1 MCNIKQVYDTLT
13 AINTADVVMWPQ
25 KLQIL
30 WSSCTVTLT
39 ESHTWG
45 KFLWILENWELE
57 KLVWSH
63 NLVESGFM
71 KFYNS
76 FTLYYGKINTSYVYI
91 KNLQR
96 FFKLLFFKSIQCSDL
111 TWPKIFSSFVFCSD
125 IEWHI
130 CSKFDQ
136 SFFTHEG
143 VHCTGKFPCVHHR
156 INSCMLKHS
165 FE

>member
-1 MCNIKQVYDTLT
+1 MYDTLT

-25 KLQIL
+25 KLPFQ

-45 KFLWILENWELE
+45 TFLWILENWELE

-76 FTLYYGKINTSYVYI
+76 FTLYYGKINTSNV
-91 KNLQR
+91 
-96 FFKLLFFKSIQCSDL
+96 
-111 TWPKIFSSFVFCSD
+111 
-125 IEWHI
+125 
-130 CSKFDQ
+130 
-136 SFFTHEG
+136 
-143 VHCTGKFPCVHHR
+143 
-156 INSCMLKHS
+156 
-165 FE
+165 